1 MKNFVRSRDAAS
13 KAAALIIVLAFVV
26 LLAGLALAYFSR
38 TTTDRQLGQSSYND
52 TSADLLARSAL
63 DIVVGDFQQEIVNG
77 STATYLSG
85 TNGNTTKIYV
95 PINALNMV
103 PRRSGDIGQLAPN
116 LIRRSVRSDGI
127 NYPGVPSRASAVNST
142 TDASANGRSITTG
155 RWNSHYLVPL
165 GNPSLSPTPSP
176 EASPISSFIAPDWV
190 IATRAGPTPFASW
203 TSTLA
208 DPTNNNYAVGRYA
221 YAVYDEGGLLDI
233 NVAGFPTPVPATP
246 IPEYITDFG
255 RKGVLAWADLTAIAS
270 PSGTP
275 FTNKIVGVRNYATV
289 GQNNTSNWGFTFL
302 NTPHISNFIN
312 YFLGGGIAQSK
323 IGTSRDFGAVNP
335 ITASDGRTDQNFV
348 TRAEL
353 INFFKTA
360 YSDNLAKVNML
371 QYLGTFSREEN
382 KPSLPLTPAWP
393 SSSPWQ
399 KVVLPQR
406 FYLGNLNLVVYPS
419 PTPTPIFTPTPTAT
433 PTLTPTIKSALGLR
447 FVSAASPTPT
457 PPPPTPTATPT
468 PSPCIG
474 QVRWEYVGNQGTP
487 NPTATP
493 SPLPYI
499 PAFPSDLTTLD
510 FFQYINY
517 ALFGRTDN
525 DSTDM
530 PYTLG
535 IGAALIDLYDAD
547 ALLTGIYYGSSAAT
561 CDPGIPACLV
571 YGAEQ
576 SGSTTRT
583 QAPTCIAAPTPDT
596 FTSSFIPPVNLPTR
610 TVGDFGWAYSILNAA
625 NNRNINPNPKFV
637 IDFKDP
643 YNPTGGVAAN
653 PDPALLDFFTYNSAP
668 VRSGTVSLNSRQVP
682 VLTAILKSA
691 LYQGTSSFLNQT
703 QATNAANSIV
713 NDATNGTIVNPAMS
727 RADIARFS
735 SLVSTVPF
743 GATAN
748 QDIRDTIARALSE
761 TTQTRTWGLLIDL
774 VAQTGHYK
782 PNATGL
788 ADFVVEGEKRYWLHI
803 AIDRFDGTIVGQQLE
818 EVTE

>member
-1 MKNFVRSRDAAS
+1 
-13 KAAALIIVLAFVV
+13 
-26 LLAGLALAYFSR
+26 
-38 TTTDRQLGQSSYND
+38 
-52 TSADLLARSAL
+52 
-63 DIVVGDFQQEIVNG
+63 
-77 STATYLSG
+77 
-85 TNGNTTKIYV
+85 
-95 PINALNMV
+95 
-103 PRRSGDIGQLAPN
+103 
-116 LIRRSVRSDGI
+116 
-127 NYPGVPSRASAVNST
+127 
-142 TDASANGRSITTG
+142 
-155 RWNSHYLVPL
+155 
-165 GNPSLSPTPSP
+165 
-176 EASPISSFIAPDWV
+176 
-190 IATRAGPTPFASW
+190 
-203 TSTLA
+203 
-208 DPTNNNYAVGRYA
+208 
-221 YAVYDEGGLLDI
+221 
-233 NVAGFPTPVPATP
+233 
-246 IPEYITDFG
+246 
-255 RKGVLAWADLTAIAS
+255 
-270 PSGTP
+270 
-275 FTNKIVGVRNYATV
+275 
-289 GQNNTSNWGFTFL
+289 
-302 NTPHISNFIN
+302 
-312 YFLGGGIAQSK
+312 
-323 IGTSRDFGAVNP
+323 
-335 ITASDGRTDQNFV
+335 
-348 TRAEL
+348 
-353 INFFKTA
+353 
-360 YSDNLAKVNML
+360 
-371 QYLGTFSREEN
+371 
-382 KPSLPLTPAWP
+382 
-393 SSSPWQ
+393 
-399 KVVLPQR
+399 
-406 FYLGNLNLVVYPS
+406 
-419 PTPTPIFTPTPTAT
+419 
-433 PTLTPTIKSALGLR
+433 
-447 FVSAASPTPT
+447 
-457 PPPPTPTATPT
+457 
-468 PSPCIG
+468 
-474 QVRWEYVGNQGTP
+474 VGNQGTP

-535 IGAALIDLYDAD
+535 IGAALLDLYDAD
-547 ALLTGIYYGSSAAT
+547 GLLTGIYYGSSAPT

-576 SGSTTRT
+576 NGSTTRT

-610 TVGDFGWAYSILNAA
+610 TVGDFGWAYSILNAV

-643 YNPTGGVAAN
+643 YNPTSGGVTSN

-668 VRSGTVSLNSRQVP
+668 VRSGIVSLNTRQVP

-691 LYQGTSSFLNQT
+691 LYQGVSLVLSQT

-713 NDATNGTIVNPAMS
+713 NDATNGTIINPAMS
-727 RADIARFS
+727 RADIARLASVLS
-735 SLVSTVPF
+735 SAPF